1 MWRFHGYS
9 NKVLAN
15 NIRKSKEVSNLLQK
29 LRGEELARLE
39 SDTWEMINLEE
50 SEPLEQE
57 MIEIRS
63 EYVTG
68 PMEQTVNQQQQ
79 ETESSVSEQNNNCV
93 SDRSKKSKK
102 KYKSVPKRAPPPKI
116 DSRITTSDD
125 PFFGS
130 IKPLPSDVVPTVRE
144 ICSALLY
151 TRLEISKSEGR
162 ALEQVSNIEVIDIE
176 LTNLQKISISSAY
189 Q

>member
-1 MWRFHGYS
+1 M
-9 NKVLAN
+9 
-15 NIRKSKEVSNLLQK
+15 
-29 LRGEELARLE
+29 
-39 SDTWEMINLEE
+39 
-50 SEPLEQE
+50 
-57 MIEIRS
+57 
-63 EYVTG
+63 
-68 PMEQTVNQQQQ
+68 
-79 ETESSVSEQNNNCV
+79 SEQNNNCV

-162 ALEQVSNIEVIDIE
+162 ALEQVSNIEVIDIVLNQLAENLHKFSLPMKPKSKLKTVLLHCLKLRRVFMQYSSIGKLSSFPPQKTQE
-176 LTNLQKISISSAY
+176 LCSQQSPLHV
-189 Q
+189 

>member
-79 ETESSVSEQNNNCV
+79 ETES
-93 SDRSKKSKK
+93 K
-102 KYKSVPKRAPPPKI
+102 
-116 DSRITTSDD
+116 
-125 PFFGS
+125 
-130 IKPLPSDVVPTVRE
+130 
-144 ICSALLY
+144 
-151 TRLEISKSEGR
+151 
-162 ALEQVSNIEVIDIE
+162 
-176 LTNLQKISISSAY
+176 
-189 Q
+189 